1 MNSIGE
7 ALKNKKSGL
16 YYNNRIILPFKAYF
30 LKVIVEHEII
40 TDFSSASKG
49 ILINEEKDF
58 TDIYFHDYKDL
69 KNSLSKYESIKM
81 VVAEKDKDIFNPSR
95 YKYNIV
101 YKGNIFYYNDPD
113 ELEGYITQIIYIR
126 TDTD

>member
-16 YYNNRIILPFKAYF
+16 YYNNRLILPFKAYF

-58 TDIYFHDYKDL
+58 TDIYFHDYKEL
-69 KNSLSKYESIKM
+69 KNSLSKYEGIKM
-81 VVAEKDKDIFNPSR
+81 VVAEKDTDIFNPDNHI
-95 YKYNIV
+95 KLAV
-101 YKGNIFYYNDPD
+101 YLKEKHKALIEP
-113 ELEGYITQIIYIR
+113 
-126 TDTD
+126 TDDDILFIE

>member
-1 MNSIGE
+1 MYSIEE

-16 YYNNRIILPFKAYF
+16 YYNNRLILPFKAHF

-58 TDIYFHDYKDL
+58 TDIYFHDYENLKD
-69 KNSLSKYESIKM
+69 SLSRYEAIKM
-81 VVAEKDKDIFNPSR
+81 VLVEKEKDIFNLENHI
-95 YKYNIV
+95 KLAV
-101 YKGNIFYYNDPD
+101 YLKEKHKAVIEMSD
-113 ELEGYITQIIYIR
+113 EDILFIE
-126 TDTD
+126 